1 MVRGLKCLRLP
12 AHLATGL
19 RVPEF
24 LQLNGILP
32 SIEKIL
38 S

>member
-1 MVRGLKCLRLP
+1 M
-12 AHLATGL
+12 LAPSSAFGHRTG
-19 RVPEF
+19 VPF
-24 LQLNGILP
+24 FSQLNGILP